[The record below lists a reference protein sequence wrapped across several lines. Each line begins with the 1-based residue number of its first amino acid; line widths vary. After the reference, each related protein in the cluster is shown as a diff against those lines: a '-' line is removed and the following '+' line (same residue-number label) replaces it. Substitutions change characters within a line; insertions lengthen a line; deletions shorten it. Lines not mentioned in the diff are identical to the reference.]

1 MCCAICRRLAKLLAR
16 IKRMF
21 LTAHPDVFIGI
32 DAPDTNL
39 RVARRLHA
47 AGIPTVQYVSPQVW
61 AWRQGRARNMR
72 ESVDLVLCLLPFEKR
87 FYDEHGIRAEFV
99 GHPLAD
105 AIPENIDRDLA
116 RRTLGLDR
124 HASVV
129 ALLPGSRRGEVA
141 RLAADFAAT
150 ARWLAAQRPD
160 MKFIAPMASAA
171 TRQIFSRVLER
182 DAPGVEVQL
191 IDGQATLALSAA
203 NVVLVASGTAS
214 LEAALCKRPMV
225 VVYRLG
231 ALTGWILTR
240 FNLVKSKF
248 FAQPNLLADR
258 RVVGEYFQDQI
269 IPESIGAELLMWLDD
284 TERRS
289 DLEREFARIH
299 AELTPWCRHPSRAS
313 DSRTAE
319 RPPDCGSIALVRRI
333 AGIDEAGRGPLAG
346 PVVAAA
352 VILRPRRPIEGVAD
366 SKSLSP
372 EERSRLSIEIRREAL
387 CFGIGWADHVEIDAL
402 NILQATFLAM
412 RRALLAMT
420 MTPDH
425 VLVDG
430 NQLPNLNG
438 LGKVLTARAIIDGDV
453 TEPAISAAS
462 ILAKTAQR

>member
-1 MCCAICRRLAKLLAR
+1 MSLPLRVGLLAGEASGDTLGADLIIALRLRAPDAKFFGVAGPKMLAAGCESWEPAESLAVMGLFDVLRDLPRLAKLLAR

-21 LTAHPDVFIGI
+21 LTERPDVFIGI

-105 AIPENIDRDLA
+105 AIPENIDRESA
-116 RRTLGLDR
+116 RQTLGLAAQAR
-124 HASVV
+124 VV

-160 MKFIAPMASAA
+160 LKFIAPMASAA

-231 ALTGWILTR
+231 ALTAWMITR

-299 AELTPWCRHPSRAS
+299 ADLRRGAGTRAAQAILELLSARQTAVASPS
-313 DSRTAE
+313 
-319 RPPDCGSIALVRRI
+319 
-333 AGIDEAGRGPLAG
+333 
-346 PVVAAA
+346 
-352 VILRPRRPIEGVAD
+352 
-366 SKSLSP
+366 
-372 EERSRLSIEIRREAL
+372 
-387 CFGIGWADHVEIDAL
+387 
-402 NILQATFLAM
+402 
-412 RRALLAMT
+412 
-420 MTPDH
+420 
-425 VLVDG
+425 
-430 NQLPNLNG
+430 
-438 LGKVLTARAIIDGDV
+438 
-453 TEPAISAAS
+453 
-462 ILAKTAQR
+462 

>member
-1 MCCAICRRLAKLLAR
+1 MPLPLRVGLLAGEASGDTLGADLIVALRLRAPDAKFFGVAGPKMLAAGCESWEPSESLAVMGLFDVLRDLPRLAKLLAR

-21 LTAHPDVFIGI
+21 LTEHPDVFIGI

-105 AIPENIDRDLA
+105 AIPENIDRESA
-116 RRTLGLDR
+116 RRTLGLAAQ
-124 HASVV
+124 ASVV

-150 ARWLAAQRPD
+150 ARWLAMQRPD
-160 MKFIAPMASAA
+160 LKFIAPMASAA

-182 DAPGVEVQL
+182 DAAGVEVQL

-231 ALTGWILTR
+231 ALTAWVLTR

-299 AELTPWCRHPSRAS
+299 ADLRRGAGTRAAQAILELLSARQTAVALPS
-313 DSRTAE
+313 
-319 RPPDCGSIALVRRI
+319 
-333 AGIDEAGRGPLAG
+333 
-346 PVVAAA
+346 
-352 VILRPRRPIEGVAD
+352 
-366 SKSLSP
+366 
-372 EERSRLSIEIRREAL
+372 
-387 CFGIGWADHVEIDAL
+387 
-402 NILQATFLAM
+402 
-412 RRALLAMT
+412 
-420 MTPDH
+420 
-425 VLVDG
+425 
-430 NQLPNLNG
+430 
-438 LGKVLTARAIIDGDV
+438 
-453 TEPAISAAS
+453 
-462 ILAKTAQR
+462 

>member
-1 MCCAICRRLAKLLAR
+1 VGLLAGEASGDTLGADLIIALRRHAPEAKFFGVAGPKMQAAGCESWEPAESLAVMGLFDVLRDLPRLLKLLAR

-21 LTAHPDVFIGI
+21 LTQRPDVFIGI

-61 AWRQGRARNMR
+61 AWRQGRARSIR

-105 AIPENIDRDLA
+105 AIPENIDRESA
-116 RRTLGLDR
+116 RRTLGLEAQ
-124 HASVV
+124 ASVV

-150 ARWLAAQRPD
+150 ARWLAAQRPNL
-160 MKFIAPMASAA
+160 KFIAPMASAA
-171 TRQIFSRVLER
+171 TRQIFSQVLRR
-182 DAPGVEVQL
+182 DAPNVEVRL
-191 IDGQATLALSAA
+191 IEGQATAALSAA
-203 NVVLVASGTAS
+203 DVVLVASGTAS

-231 ALTGWILTR
+231 TLTAWTIMR

-289 DLEREFARIH
+289 ALEYEFARIH
-299 AELTPWCRHPSRAS
+299 RDLRRGAGTRAAQAILELLSTRQTAVAS
-313 DSRTAE
+313 
-319 RPPDCGSIALVRRI
+319 PP
-333 AGIDEAGRGPLAG
+333 
-346 PVVAAA
+346 
-352 VILRPRRPIEGVAD
+352 
-366 SKSLSP
+366 
-372 EERSRLSIEIRREAL
+372 
-387 CFGIGWADHVEIDAL
+387 
-402 NILQATFLAM
+402 
-412 RRALLAMT
+412 
-420 MTPDH
+420 
-425 VLVDG
+425 
-430 NQLPNLNG
+430 
-438 LGKVLTARAIIDGDV
+438 
-453 TEPAISAAS
+453 
-462 ILAKTAQR
+462 